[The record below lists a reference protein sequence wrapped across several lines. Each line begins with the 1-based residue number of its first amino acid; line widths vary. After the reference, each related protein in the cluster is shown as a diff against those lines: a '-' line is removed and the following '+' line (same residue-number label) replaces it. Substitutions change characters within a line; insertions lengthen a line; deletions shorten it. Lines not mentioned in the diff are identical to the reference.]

1 MDSLIVIFAVGLLS
15 AQISLGLAGAQEP
28 EPTSPP
34 VISSDRTN
42 IDVQVCKRLS
52 PANEFLTIRNSGEGL
67 ISFTVSNDVPWL
79 ELTGDV
85 AATSSNEN
93 RQVTLNFNT
102 TDFAVGTYQATI
114 TITDTNA
121 TNSPFVVPVALTV
134 LGPIISVSDTNIAI
148 TIVEGDSP
156 SPAIIEMRNTSC
168 GEMAFDLVN
177 DAPWLTL
184 VPDHG
189 TSTGEVERITLQF
202 NTSTLAGG
210 VYVGTVTVTNSD
222 ATSVTVNVSLTV
234 LGRVATPVFD
244 PPSDTLFSSNLIVTI
259 LCGTPGA
266 EMHYTLDNTDPGLSS
281 LEYAFPILI
290 TNNTTMR
297 VRAWKEGMLVSK
309 SAAATYAMVRFVPA
323 DFRETPELVNF
334 ETSWRFNQTDNL
346 DGVNWT
352 GPDYDDSAWP
362 SGLQLFSY
370 PETDFTPTNTV

>member
-1 MDSLIVIFAVGLLS
+1 
-15 AQISLGLAGAQEP
+15 
-28 EPTSPP
+28 
-34 VISSDRTN
+34 
-42 IDVQVCKRLS
+42 
-52 PANEFLTIRNSGEGL
+52 
-67 ISFTVSNDVPWL
+67 
-79 ELTGDV
+79 
-85 AATSSNEN
+85 
-93 RQVTLNFNT
+93 
-102 TDFAVGTYQATI
+102 
-114 TITDTNA
+114 
-121 TNSPFVVPVALTV
+121 
-134 LGPIISVSDTNIAI
+134 
-148 TIVEGDSP
+148 
-156 SPAIIEMRNTSC
+156 
-168 GEMAFDLVN
+168 
-177 DAPWLTL
+177 
-184 VPDHG
+184 
-189 TSTGEVERITLQF
+189 
-202 NTSTLAGG
+202 
-210 VYVGTVTVTNSD
+210 
-222 ATSVTVNVSLTV
+222 

-370 PETDFTPTNTV
+370 PETDFTPTNTVLGLGRNTYYFRTHFNFTPADPSAIMLVSSNFIDDGAVFYLNGRELGRHNMRSGPISYDSVAVEPINGPPDWKTISLPGADLRTGDNALAVEVHQWGPASTDIYFATYLHAVITYPQVLQISKSGADLIVTWQLNGVQLEQSTAIDGPWQTITPRPLSPYHVPTDGSAQFFRAALPR